1 MIEIVRYTSE
11 KKEIWNDFVKKSKNG
26 IFMFDRNF
34 MDYHAD
40 RFYDNSLMF
49 FDDGE
54 LIAIL
59 PMSLHGNELRS
70 HGGLTYGGFIT
81 NEKMKQHKMNKC
93 FELLKEYMK
102 DNNISKLIYKVL
114 PHIYHKQPAEED
126 IYSLYKYNAKIYKVE
141 PSTLVLLKNP
151 LKMPKGRKAQISRA
165 KRDGV
170 TTEKSYDFEK
180 FIRLENAVLSEHHNT
195 TAVHTAPELR
205 LLQSRFPNNIELLV
219 AKYNNEVI
227 AGSLLFMYDN
237 VIHTQY
243 MAANDK
249 AREIGALDLLVKNIM
264 DMYSD
269 TNVFLDFGISS
280 ENNGTFLNE
289 GLISQKEGFG
299 GRTAV
304 YQTWE
309 INIATFNGEENEL

>member
-40 RFYDNSLMF
+40 RFHDNSLMF

-165 KRDGV
+165 KREGV
-170 TTEKSYDFEK
+170 VIEQSSYFDK
-180 FIRLENAVLSEHHNT
+180 FIELENMVLAEHHNT
-195 TAVHTAPELR
+195 KAVHTFKELEQ
-205 LLQSRFPNNIELLV
+205 LKANFNEEVQLWV
-219 AKYNNEVI
+219 ASYNNEII
-227 AGSLLFMYDN
+227 AGSLLFVYDN

-243 MAANDK
+243 LAANDK
-249 AREIGALDLLVKNIM
+249 AREIGALDLLVKNII
-264 DMYSD
+264 DTYSD
-269 TNVFLDFGISS
+269 TKDFLDFGISS
-280 ENNGTFLNE
+280 ENNGMFLNE

-299 GRTAV
+299 GRTV
-304 YQTWE
+304 IYQTWE
-309 INIATFNGEENEL
+309 IFND